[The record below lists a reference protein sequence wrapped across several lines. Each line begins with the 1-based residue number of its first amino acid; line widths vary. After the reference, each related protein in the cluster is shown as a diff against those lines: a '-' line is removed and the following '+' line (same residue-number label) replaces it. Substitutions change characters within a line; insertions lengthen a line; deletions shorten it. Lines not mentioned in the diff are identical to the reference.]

1 MTRSGRVVV
10 GASSSLNRVIAGGV
24 VILGSSVTYTHWWL
38 PHHSDLAAQGR
49 ERARSE
55 GSETASASAKLLK
68 KGSTWS
74 NMAKVR
80 DSTATTNSSAPLE

>member
-1 MTRSGRVVV
+1 MTRAGRAVV
-10 GASSSLNRVIAGGV
+10 GASNSLNRVIAGGV
-24 VILGSSVTYTHWWL
+24 FVLISAVTYTHWWL

-55 GSETASASAKLLK
+55 GSETASASLK

-74 NMAKVR
+74 NMAKAR
-80 DSTATTNSSAPLE
+80 DSTSSPPE